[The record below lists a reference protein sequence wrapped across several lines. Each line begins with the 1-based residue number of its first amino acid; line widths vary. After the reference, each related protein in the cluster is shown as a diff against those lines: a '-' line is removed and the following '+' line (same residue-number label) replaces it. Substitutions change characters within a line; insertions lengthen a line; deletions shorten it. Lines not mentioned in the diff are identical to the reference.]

1 MVAKDEAVT
10 RAAEFLKEVAYLD
23 RSESVVMLPET
34 AIEFTYGWTV
44 RFDFKEHIETG
55 DFAQAPSRP
64 WSSYPA
70 TDPPRTSPH
79 LPADGGIHGPPGIG

>member
-55 DFAQAPSRP
+55 DFAQAPFS
-64 WSSYPA
+64 A
-70 TDPPRTSPH
+70 VVVVPR
-79 LPADGGIHGPPGIG
+79 DG

>member
-34 AIEFTYGWTV
+34 AIEFTYGM
-44 RFDFKEHIETG
+44 D
-55 DFAQAPSRP
+55 RP
-64 WSSYPA
+64 LRLQG
-70 TDPPRTSPH
+70 THRN
-79 LPADGGIHGPPGIG
+79 G